1 VGGGFRYFVGAVAFG
16 FAAVWIM
23 ATLAGALV
31 CLSSASAVVGYGVVL
46 VAERARAKRA
56 TRASSRGVST
66 PSAFALRAQT
76 PQVDDLALW
85 ADALRS
91 DLGHVYEPA
100 AAASPL
106 AREAIY
112 GWPLTDDTVIASEAL
127 Q

>member
-1 VGGGFRYFVGAVAFG
+1 MGGGFRYFVGAVAFG

-31 CLSSASAVVGYGVVL
+31 CLSSAVVGYGVVL
-46 VAERARAKRA
+46 VGERTRAKRA
-56 TRASSRGVST
+56 TRASNRGIST
-66 PSAFALRAQT
+66 PSASSLPTQT
-76 PQVDDLALW
+76 PQVDELALW
-85 ADALRS
+85 ADALHS

-100 AAASPL
+100 AATSPL

-112 GWPLTDDTVIASEAL
+112 GWPITDDTVIASEAL